1 MSFDSIPILDLSLA
15 KDPATKP
22 QFLDDLRHA
31 LLEVGFLYLKNV
43 GIPEELTQKVIKE
56 GVAFFDLPIEEKYI
70 FLPQLPPSQA
80 NPTPSR
86 LKIEMKNAPS
96 FLGYSR
102 LDAEITAHT
111 IDHREQIDLSTDHA
125 VRTPEQPLYRN
136 LFAPTQWPSASH
148 LPNFKPVYSEYITLM
163 GQISIFFTS
172 LIAEAIGLP
181 AHAFNKY
188 FDADQQHK
196 LKIVKY
202 PDLKELGL
210 WKEGDEVVEGQGVG
224 PHKDSMF
231 TSYLLQVTGHRG
243 LQVQNLQGQWI
254 DCPPVDNTLVV
265 AIGQGMEAL
274 TQGVC
279 MSTTHRVLSPA
290 PGTGARFSV
299 PFFQGVSLD
308 AEFDELNDLEGG
320 GGVGK
325 VPEEIKEMR
334 RKVVERN
341 GGRLDDVEFT
351 FRSGGNAKTLGEA
364 TLRNRIKSHPDV
376 GERWYPE
383 ILAEIRAQQKKERE
397 DAERKKAATSP
408 PIQNGAPVTGGL
420 GTAVEAH

>member
-1 MSFDSIPILDLSLA
+1 MSFDKIPILDLSLA
-15 KDPATKP
+15 ADPSTKEG
-22 QFLDDLRHA
+22 FLEELRHA
-31 LLEVGFLYLKNV
+31 LLEVGFLYLRNV
-43 GIPEELTQKVIKE
+43 GIPEELVE
-56 GVAFFDLPIEEKYI
+56 GVVREGKGFFELDEGEK
-70 FLPQLPPSQA
+70 
-80 NPTPSR
+80 

-111 IDHREQIDLSTDHA
+111 TDHREQIDLSTDHPIP
-125 VRTPEQPLYRN
+125 TPGQPLYYN
-136 LFAPTQWPSASH
+136 LLSPNQWPSATH
-148 LPNFKPVYSEYITLM
+148 LPNFKTVYSDYITRM
-163 GQISIFFTS
+163 GTISIYFTS

-181 AHAFNKY
+181 STAFNKY
-188 FDADQQHK
+188 FAKDQQHK

-202 PDLKELGL
+202 PDLQELGIG
-210 WKEGDEVVEGQGVG
+210 GDGKEGQGVG

-231 TSYLLQVTGHRG
+231 TSYLLQVTNHRG
-243 LQVQNLQGQWI
+243 LQVQNMSGHWI
-254 DCPPVDNTLVV
+254 DCPPIPGTLVV

-308 AEFDELNDLEGG
+308 AEFDELNDLDNG
-320 GGVGK
+320 GGVGR
-325 VPEEIKEMR
+325 VPAEIREMR
-334 RKVVERN
+334 RKIVERN

-351 FRSGGNAKTLGEA
+351 FSGGGGSKTLGEA
-364 TLRNRIKSHPDV
+364 TLKNRAKSHPDV

-383 ILAEIRAQQKKERE
+383 ILAEIRRKQQLGRE
-397 DAERKKAATSP
+397 EAEAEKVVEEGKPGS
-408 PIQNGAPVTGGL
+408 GGS
-420 GTAVEAH
+420 GRAVKT